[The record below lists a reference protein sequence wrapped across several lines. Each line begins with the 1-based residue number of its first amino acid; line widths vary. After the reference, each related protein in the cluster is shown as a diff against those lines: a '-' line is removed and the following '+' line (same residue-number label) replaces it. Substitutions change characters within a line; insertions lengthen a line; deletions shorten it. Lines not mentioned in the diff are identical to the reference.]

1 MKLNYHSVEELV
13 HAAST
18 HNKKISEIVLEQ
30 QAYDMETTMEQ
41 VYATMESSFD
51 VMRQSVISGLD
62 ETLRSPSG
70 LSGGAAAKLKK
81 AVDEGSNHYG
91 HLLGNA
97 ISMALAV
104 TEYNSCM
111 GKIVAAPTA
120 GSCGVIPAALISVMD
135 EYNVSRHTII
145 MSLFPASAIGMVI
158 ASLASIAG
166 AEGGC
171 QAEVGSASAMAAAAL
186 TEIFD
191 GTPQMVSHSC
201 AIALKN
207 TMGLVC
213 DPVAGLVEVPCI
225 KRNAMGVANAF
236 TASELALAGI
246 NSIIPAD
253 EVILAMKQVGNLM
266 PSSLKETAEGGL
278 AATPTGCRLCSQ
290 IFGPRL

>member
-13 HAAST
+13 HAASA

-145 MSLFPASAIGMVI
+145 MSLFTASAIGMVI